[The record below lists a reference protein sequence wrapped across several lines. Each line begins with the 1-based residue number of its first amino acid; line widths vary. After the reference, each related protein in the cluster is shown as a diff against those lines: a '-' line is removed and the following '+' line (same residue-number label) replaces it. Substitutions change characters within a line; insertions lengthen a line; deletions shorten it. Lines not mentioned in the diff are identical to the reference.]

1 MYVVSRISPTGG
13 LLGPSHARWA
23 RRASANDGPV
33 WTRHDLS
40 HHDRIMSLSP
50 LEAVLA
56 GWHAYGVARVLEVD
70 GRRRVRRPP
79 RRPLGGAWWT
89 EKPWLEAT

>member
-70 GRRRVRRPP
+70 GRRRVRPAASSPSRW
-79 RRPLGGAWWT
+79 RVVDREA
-89 EKPWLEAT
+89 WLEAT